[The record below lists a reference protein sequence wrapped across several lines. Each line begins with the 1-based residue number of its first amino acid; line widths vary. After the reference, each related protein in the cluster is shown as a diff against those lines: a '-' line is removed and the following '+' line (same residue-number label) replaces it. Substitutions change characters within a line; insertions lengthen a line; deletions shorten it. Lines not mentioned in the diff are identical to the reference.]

1 MKYSIEDLNPTDKKV
16 FLRVDFNVP
25 LDEDRKITDTTRI
38 DASLPTIRKLLAKG
52 SKLFLVSHLG
62 RPKGRDEKLSLQP
75 IAAYLSKKLNQA
87 VRFAPQ
93 ILGEV
98 AAQAVA
104 EVKKGECLVFENI
117 RFYKQEEAND
127 PAFSQEVA
135 KLFDLYVND
144 AFGTAHRA
152 HASTYGIPEHFATPA
167 AGDLMFQEI
176 HFLTQ
181 ALTNKNRPYVAI
193 LGGAKVKDKIPV
205 IENLL
210 DKVDSILIGGG
221 MAYSFLKFQQKPIG
235 NSIYDAESAGLIEAI
250 YAKAKALKKNIL
262 LPVDHVVGKD
272 LKDNQPKT
280 LETIPDGLMGLDIG
294 PKTLA
299 HYKEALKPAKFVI
312 WNGPMGVFENPLFQT
327 GTFEIAKA
335 LSALKDHQATTIVG
349 GGDSVAAI
357 HQAGVADRITHV
369 STGGG
374 ASLEF
379 LEGKQLPGIQILK
392 DKA

>member
-52 SKLFLVSHLG
+52 AKLFLVSHLG
-62 RPKGRDEKLSLQP
+62 RPKGRDEKFSLQP
-75 IAAYLSKKLNQA
+75 IAAYLSKKLNQP

-181 ALTNKNRPYVAI
+181 ALTNKNRPYLAI

-210 DKVDSILIGGG
+210 NKVDSILIGGG

-250 YAKAKALKKNIL
+250 YAKAQALKKNIL